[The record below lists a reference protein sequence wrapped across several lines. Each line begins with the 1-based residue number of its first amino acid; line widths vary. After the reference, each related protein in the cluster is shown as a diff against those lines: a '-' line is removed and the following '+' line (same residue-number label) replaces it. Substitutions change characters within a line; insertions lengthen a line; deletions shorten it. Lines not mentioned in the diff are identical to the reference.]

1 MKFEKLNENK
11 IKITLSMRDL
21 EEKDINFHDFM
32 ANSLESQEIF
42 MDMLEEAEEKIGFKT
57 NNCKVKIEA
66 LAMSEDDFVLTITKF
81 PSESIRKRLYV
92 STRKA
97 PIVKRKSNN
106 VRYSHIVYRFTSF
119 DDYCNY
125 IEFLFTSNFFDC
137 YKIAK
142 EICLYSYNNSYYL
155 VLGNLNSKYTKF
167 STFFNIISEFGSYII
182 NPDLFASKLKESGTI
197 FIKNNAFKNSFI
209 HFSKK

>member
-57 NNCKVKIEA
+57 NNCKVKVEA

-125 IEFLFTSNFFDC
+125 IEFLFKSNFFDC

-142 EICLYSYNNSYYL
+142 EICLYSYNSSYYL
-155 VLGNLNSKYTKF
+155 VLGNLNTKYAKF
-167 STFFNIISEFGSYII
+167 STFFNVISEFGSYII
-182 NPDLFASKLKESGTI
+182 NPDLFARKLKESGTI